1 MQANNDLGYGSDMK
15 VVLHLGAHKT
25 ASTYLQARLGNSTN
39 VLTGRQITYIGPEA
53 VRETLSRAGS
63 LQFAGKPIAFRTRRR
78 LTRAMGKLVH
88 DAACMGASR
97 VIISEETLLG
107 RLSEIHDNG
116 RFFEEVHRRL
126 RVFRNTFDDVDLEI
140 LLAVRGL
147 DGFLPSVWSHMA
159 LRRGYTPF
167 DMERARRMID
177 ARRRWS
183 NVVEDVAKT
192 YPNARLTVWRYED
205 MKAVET
211 HVLRAFA
218 DDYGVSAI
226 EPIKWRALSGLS
238 ALAVEALEKLR
249 ADGTPC
255 GPEQVRK
262 LWRKFPKPKGHADFQ
277 PFDNDMLDRLR
288 ADYAQDLERITAMDR
303 VTVLAPDDQFGK
315 NVRKNAEASQPAAS
329 ATRIDTIP

>member
-1 MQANNDLGYGSDMK
+1 MK

-39 VLTGRQITYIGPEA
+39 VLAGRQIMYIGPEA
-53 VRETLSRAGS
+53 VREALSRAGS
-63 LQFAGKPIAFRTRRR
+63 LQFAGKAIAFQTRRR
-78 LTRAMGKLVH
+78 LVRAMEKLVH
-88 DAACMGASR
+88 DAACAGANR
-97 VIISEETLLG
+97 VIISDETLLG
-107 RLSEIHDNG
+107 RLSEIHENG
-116 RFFEEVHRRL
+116 HLFEHVRRRL
-126 RVFRNTFDDVDLEI
+126 RVFQDSFGDVDLKI
-140 LLAVRGL
+140 LLAVRGF
-147 DGFLPSVWSHMA
+147 DGFLPSVWSHMV

-167 DMERARRMID
+167 DMGRARGMID

-183 NVVEDVAKT
+183 DVVKDVAKT
-192 YPNARLTVWRYED
+192 YPNAHLTVWRYED

-211 HVLRAFA
+211 RVLRAFA

-238 ALAVEALEKLR
+238 ATAVEALEKLR
-249 ADGTPC
+249 TEGTPT

-262 LWRKFPKPKGHADFQ
+262 LWRQYPKPKGHAAFQ
-277 PFDNDMLDRLR
+277 PFGNDMLDRLR
-288 ADYAQDLERITAMDR
+288 ADYAQDLERIAAMEQ